1 MIFMLVML
9 LSSGGNQ
16 AQDPVAVVRGY
27 LAATKALDAA
37 RMHRYL
43 TDDYTLVD
51 TNGQERAYRRHL
63 TAPICAWERGMNT
76 RWSYRLLGVNQN
88 QVSVILIEHNDYWKL
103 LGLGSRTQVIV
114 YIVESGKIKKSLV
127 KHLVEERGTQD
138 EAFGRFKTWLLA
150 QLKQPEPELV
160 TPEGRLIFD
169 GKSAPRMRYWLRQ
182 WHQVQNRTKA
192 MRI

>member
-9 LSSGGNQ
+9 LSSGGNKSP
-16 AQDPVAVVRGY
+16 DPVAVVRGY
-27 LAATKALDAA
+27 LTATKALSAEGMLA
-37 RMHRYL
+37 WL
-43 TDDYTLVD
+43 ADDYRLVD
-51 TNGQERAYRRHL
+51 TNRQERAYRRHL
-63 TAPICAWERGMNT
+63 AAPICDWERVMNT
-76 RWSYRLLGVNQN
+76 RWSYRILGVNQN
-88 QVSVILIEHNDYWKL
+88 QVSVILVEHNDYWRL

-169 GKSAPRMRYWLRQ
+169 GKSAPRMRYWLRK
-182 WHQVQNRTKA
+182 WHQVQNRTKS
-192 MRI
+192 MRN